1 MLSQLGAREPRCLVN
16 KTAEVELKE
25 QIRTRAPNVAGLL
38 HTWVPLD
45 RLSIVNGA
53 RMGEKK

>member
-25 QIRTRAPNVAGLL
+25 QIFI
-38 HTWVPLD
+38 H
-45 RLSIVNGA
+45 IVV
-53 RMGEKK
+53 